1 MSVDVQETQE
11 KRQATKDVK
20 PGNGTEP
27 LPPVVKSRPSLI
39 QRVRG
44 IRWETIQW
52 RDILLTALVM
62 AVGWCVLFTATGWIQ
77 FLAGIVPV
85 SAGLFLGRRVKQH
98 VLLQGLLLGINGFL
112 IGLFLVV
119 VYGLL
124 GSAGLVPMPELMIDP
139 NSTTPVIS
147 SFPDLIM
154 FYISF
159 SLFAMIPFPA
169 FGTVIAYRNEQ
180 RRQEMDAE
188 LARRGGQ
195 LERPGAIRTLE
206 DIQGLSLPQFGTY
219 VRNLFVKQGFTFKDY
234 RFLDK
239 DKHLDLFLEY
249 QNELYQLRLSVA
261 DKVRSG
267 TIEMLVQDM
276 RQSGAV
282 KGIVITSTEFTND
295 VQKSAKG
302 RKNILLI
309 DGETLFGMAEG

>member
-11 KRQATKDVK
+11 KKQAAKDEK
-20 PGNGTEP
+20 PENGTKP
-27 LPPVVKSRPSLI
+27 SSQTPKTRPSLME
-39 QRVRG
+39 RVRG

-62 AVGWCVLFTATGWIQ
+62 AVSWCLLFTARGWIQ

-85 SAGLFLGRRVKQH
+85 SAGLFMGNRVKHH

-112 IGLFLVV
+112 IGLFVVV

-124 GSAGLVPMPELMIDP
+124 GSSGLVPMPELIIDP
-139 NSTTPVIS
+139 NATTPVIS
-147 SFPDLIM
+147 NFSDLVM

-169 FGTVIAYRNEQ
+169 FGTVIGYRNKQ
-180 RRQEMDAE
+180 RRVEMDAE
-188 LARRGGQ
+188 LVRRGGQ

-249 QNELYQLRLSVA
+249 QSELYQLRLSVA

-267 TIEMLVQDM
+267 TIEMLVQEM
-276 RQSGAV
+276 RRSGAV
-282 KGIVITSTEFTND
+282 KGIVITSTEFTPD

-309 DGETLFGMAEG
+309 DGETLFSMAEG